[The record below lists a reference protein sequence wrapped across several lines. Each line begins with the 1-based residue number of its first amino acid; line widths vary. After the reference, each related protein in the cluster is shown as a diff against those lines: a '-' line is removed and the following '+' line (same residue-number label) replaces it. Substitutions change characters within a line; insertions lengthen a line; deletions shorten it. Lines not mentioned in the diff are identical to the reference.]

1 DGFALRRDR
10 HGNALGGLRLPALD
24 VPVATYRGEFTDGA
38 GGNTRAF
45 DRSTL
50 AALYP
55 THDAYVAKIRAAAD
69 AAVAGGFMLPADRDE
84 WMHRVAAA
92 PIGG

>member
-1 DGFALRRDR
+1 M
-10 HGNALGGLRLPALD
+10 RLPALD

-38 GGNTRAF
+38 GGNTTAF

-55 THDAYVAKIRAAAD
+55 SHDAYVAQMRAATA
-69 AAVAGGFMLPADRDE
+69 AAVAHGFMLPADRDE
-84 WMHRVAAA
+84 WLHRVAAS
-92 PIGG
+92 PIGGR